1 MHFAPVAR
9 FEMGTMV
16 LVRRE
21 GEEGGNFTLVFGTAC
36 KKSPFPLHSANNHA
50 GLGGHNPFFSLG
62 LLSRLTSPSPS
73 TVLRL
78 SPAGESPLL
87 AQDIALFLSF
97 FPCTAFFFFHRVLE
111 SWNDPAT
118 RRGRPLFV
126 RHIAGDLNSIHFGQ
140 LASSPRDCKSGRTKL
155 GRGQCITSYSQ
166 EEVIREIF
174 ATHKRRLRS

>member
-1 MHFAPVAR
+1 
-9 FEMGTMV
+9 MGTMV

-50 GLGGHNPFFSLG
+50 GLGGHNPFFFSWPLIKID
-62 LLSRLTSPSPS
+62 LPPSP

-78 SPAGESPLL
+78 PPGESPLL

-97 FPCTAFFFFHRVLE
+97 SPCTAFFFFHRVLE

-126 RHIAGDLNSIHFGQ
+126 RHIAGDLNSYYFGQ
-140 LASSPRDCKSGRTKL
+140 LASSSRDCKSGRTKL
-155 GRGQCITSYSQ
+155 GRGQCLTPYSSQ
-166 EEVIREIF
+166 EEVIWEIF
-174 ATHKRRLRS
+174 ATHNRRLRS